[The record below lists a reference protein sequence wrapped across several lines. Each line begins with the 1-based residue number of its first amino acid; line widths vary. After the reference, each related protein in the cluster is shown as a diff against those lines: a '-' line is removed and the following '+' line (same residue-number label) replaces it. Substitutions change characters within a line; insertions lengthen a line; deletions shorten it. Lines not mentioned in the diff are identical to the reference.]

1 MYIGSIDTRLDYKLI
16 DYLVSEL
23 PKFNFVFIGDIKH
36 QSQTVF
42 KQIINKRSNI
52 FHLPSIKYD
61 KISSYLS
68 YADVCIIPF
77 LKNSLSNPILPN
89 KIFEYSLLEKPFVMT
104 NFNEE
109 LSDLHSD
116 ILISK
121 TSQEFKDLIIKQS
134 INQYNTKNLKNFA
147 LKYDWKI
154 ISKKYQDFI
163 SSII

>member
-1 MYIGSIDTRLDYKLI
+1 M
-16 DYLVSEL
+16 
-23 PKFNFVFIGDIKH
+23 
-36 QSQTVF
+36 
-42 KQIINKRSNI
+42 
-52 FHLPSIKYD
+52 
-61 KISSYLS
+61 S

-77 LKNSLSNPILPN
+77 LKNSLSNSILPN